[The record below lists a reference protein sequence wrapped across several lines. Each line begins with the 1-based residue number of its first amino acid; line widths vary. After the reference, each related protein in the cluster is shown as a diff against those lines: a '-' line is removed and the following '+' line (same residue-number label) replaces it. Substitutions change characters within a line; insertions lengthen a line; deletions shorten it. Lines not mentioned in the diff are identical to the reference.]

1 MFKNI
6 YKFAPRNRTPTKH
19 STCSRPLKYVN
30 KVKHHGSLLYKT
42 HKTHPFTHIIK
53 PHIRIQQ
60 NILIVYSANCNKP
73 RPQCSLS
80 QPHT

>member
-1 MFKNI
+1 MFKII

-42 HKTHPFTHIIK
+42 H
-53 PHIRIQQ
+53 Q
-60 NILIVYSANCNKP
+60 NTPIHTYNKATYKNTAKYINCIF
-73 RPQCSLS
+73 C
-80 QPHT
+80 